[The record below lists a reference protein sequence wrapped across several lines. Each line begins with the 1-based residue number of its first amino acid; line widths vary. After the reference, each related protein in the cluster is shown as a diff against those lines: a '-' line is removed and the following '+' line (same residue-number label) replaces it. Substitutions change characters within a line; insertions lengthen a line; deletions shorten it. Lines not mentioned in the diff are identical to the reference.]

1 MLQQLSI
8 YLLKVTSISGL
19 LFLYYH
25 ITLRN
30 KRFHYYNRFYLL
42 MAVAISI
49 ILPLLK
55 LEWFTFFSDSD
66 QTIHLYK
73 IIYGSGENEIV
84 VTGNASINREL
95 IVIYA
100 LAAISI
106 ALLAVLCSRII
117 KIKRLKKKYPVQ
129 QFTDFDFV
137 NTDISSAPFSFL
149 KDIFWRNDINL
160 EEETGKQILQ
170 HEITHIRQKHSWD
183 KLFMQL
189 AMCFYWMNPFFHLI
203 KKELYLIHE
212 FIADEE
218 AVKHADADAFAK
230 MLLTAQ
236 FGKFNFLPAQSIFYS
251 SIKRRLTMLTI
262 SKKPQFSYAR
272 RLMVLPLAAALVCL
286 FAFTVKTRNSNNTIP
301 LTVLAKPFVLVVDA
315 GHGGKD
321 RGALGNGMYEKDAAL
336 KIAQKIK
343 DISSQYNIHVILT
356 RNSDVFMDP
365 RQKSDFANS
374 QNADAFISIHVNT
387 NDKEHPDQSGFEVLL
402 SSRAD
407 ERFADKNKILGSAIL
422 QNISRDFTAAPSLQ
436 TRSTG
441 IWVLK
446 NSNIPSVLIEC
457 GYITNKDDA
466 ANLKDD
472 AKIELIAKNILEGI
486 AAYANHAATSIRDT
500 IPANILNVTADKQ
513 PLYVVNGKPS
523 SEAEIKLI
531 GEADIERIDVL
542 KDSASRVIY
551 GPKAK
556 NGVVLIT
563 LKTSAKQSQ
572 EPLYVLDGKI
582 VSREE
587 AIKGEATIETVNVL
601 KDKSATDKYGD
612 KGKNGVIEITSRK
625 SDKVDVDTPPANA
638 LYVLDGK
645 TVSREEAMK
654 IDGAD
659 IKEINILKDKPA
671 IDKYGDKGKNGV
683 VEMTSKKD
691 VDKQQPTVWKVPD
704 NVLYVLDGKI
714 LSKEAYNKLDKKTIA
729 AMNVLKGKAATDK
742 YGDKGKNG
750 VIEITSKDQKQSSLN
765 NVDKLLIA
773 VSDTNSKP
781 VFTEAQIEPQFPGGI
796 EAWSNYLAKQLDASV
811 LAKRNAPPGI
821 YTVTLSFIVDENGNL
836 SDIKA
841 LNDPGFGAGAEAVRV
856 LKQGPKWLPAIQNGH
871 NVAFLNKQ
879 KIAFKISG

>member
-8 YLLKVTSISGL
+8 YLLKVISISGL

-25 ITLRN
+25 IALRN

-42 MAVAISI
+42 MAVIVSI
-49 ILPLLK
+49 VLPLLK

-73 IIYGSGENEIV
+73 IIYGSGEHEV
-84 VTGNASINREL
+84 MVTGKTGINWEQL
-95 IVIYA
+95 AIYA
-100 LAAISI
+100 LAATGFV
-106 ALLAVLCSRII
+106 LFFLLCSRII
-117 KIKRLKKKYPVQ
+117 KIKLLKKKYPVQ
-129 QFTDFDFV
+129 QFTDFDFI
-137 NTDISSAPFSFL
+137 NSDISSAPFSFL
-149 KDIFWRNDINL
+149 KDIFWRNDISL

-189 AMCFYWMNPFFHLI
+189 LLCFYWMNPFFHLI

-251 SIKRRLTMLTI
+251 SIKRRLTMLTT

-272 RLMVLPLAAALVCL
+272 RLMILPLITALVCL
-286 FAFTVKTRNSNNTIP
+286 FAFTVKTRNAGNAIP
-301 LTVLAKPFVLVVDA
+301 VLAKPFVLVVDA
-315 GHGGKD
+315 GHGGADK
-321 RGALGNGMYEKDAAL
+321 GASGNGMYEKDAAL

-343 DISSQYNIHVILT
+343 ELSTQYNIDVILT
-356 RNSDVFMDP
+356 RNSDVYMNP
-365 RQKSDFANS
+365 REKSDFANT
-374 QNADAFISIHVNT
+374 QNANAFISIHVNT
-387 NDKEHPDQSGFEVLL
+387 NDKEHAKESGFEVLL
-402 SSRAD
+402 SSKSD
-407 ERFADKNKILGSAIL
+407 EKFATQNKVLGSAIL

-457 GYITNKDDA
+457 GYITNKEDA

-486 AAYANHAATSIRDT
+486 AAYANNAATSIRDT

-531 GEADIERIDVL
+531 NEADIERIDVL

-551 GPKAK
+551 GPKAE

-563 LKTSAKQSQ
+563 LKTSAKKAQ
-572 EPLYVLDGKI
+572 EPLYVVDGKI
-582 VSREE
+582 VSKEE
-587 AIKGEATIETVNVL
+587 AIKNEATNIESVNVL
-601 KDKSATDKYGD
+601 KDKSAIDKYGD
-612 KGKNGVIEITSRK
+612 KGKNGVIEITSK
-625 SDKVDVDTPPANA
+625 NAAKEPIVLKVPDNV
-638 LYVLDGK
+638 LYVIDGK
-645 TVSREEAMK
+645 ISSKEEYNK
-654 IDGAD
+654 LDKKTI
-659 IKEINILKDKPA
+659 ESVNVLKDKPA

-683 VEMTSKKD
+683 
-691 VDKQQPTVWKVPD
+691 
-704 NVLYVLDGKI
+704 
-714 LSKEAYNKLDKKTIA
+714 
-729 AMNVLKGKAATDK
+729 
-742 YGDKGKNG
+742 
-750 VIEITSKDQKQSSLN
+750 IEIKSKDQTGNSTSN
-765 NVDKLLIA
+765 NNKSIDVKD
-773 VSDTNSKP
+773 SNTKP
-781 VFTEAQIEPQFPGGI
+781 IFTTAQIEPQFPGGA
-796 EAWSNYLAKQLDASV
+796 EAWGIYLAKQLDASV
-811 LAKRNAPPGI
+811 LAKRKAPPGI
-821 YTVTLSFIVDENGNL
+821 YTVTLSFIVDEDGNL

-841 LNDPGFGAGAEAVRV
+841 LNDPGYGAGAEAVRV
-856 LKQGPKWLPAIQNGH
+856 LKRGPKWRPAIENGH
-871 NVAFLNKQ
+871 TVAFLNKQ
-879 KIAFKISG
+879 KIAFKISE

>member
-25 ITLRN
+25 IALRN

-73 IIYGSGENEIV
+73 IIYGSGENEII
-84 VTGNASINREL
+84 VTGKAGINWEQL
-95 IVIYA
+95 ALYC
-100 LAAISI
+100 LAATSI
-106 ALLAVLCSRII
+106 FSLAVLCSRIL
-117 KIKRLKKKYPVQ
+117 KIKLLKKKYPVQ

-137 NTDISSAPFSFL
+137 HTDISSAPFSFL

-160 EEETGKQILQ
+160 EDETGKQILQ

-183 KLFMQL
+183 KLYMQFTL
-189 AMCFYWMNPFFHLI
+189 CFYWMNPFFHLI

-236 FGKFNFLPAQSIFYS
+236 FGKFNLLPAQSIFYS
-251 SIKRRLTMLTI
+251 SIKRRLTMLTT

-272 RLMVLPLAAALVCL
+272 RLMVLPLITALVCL

-301 LTVLAKPFVLVVDA
+301 PTVLAKPFVLVVDA

-365 RQKSDFANS
+365 KQKSDFANS

-422 QNISRDFTAAPSLQ
+422 QNISKDFTAAPSLQ
-436 TRSTG
+436 TRNTG

-513 PLYVVNGKPS
+513 PLYVVDGKPS

-582 VSREE
+582 VSKEE
-587 AIKGEATIETVNVL
+587 AIKNEATNIESVNVL
-601 KDKSATDKYGD
+601 KDKSAIDKYGD
-612 KGKNGVIEITSRK
+612 KGKNGVIEITSK
-625 SDKVDVDTPPANA
+625 NAAKEPIVLKVPDNV
-638 LYVLDGK
+638 LYVIDGK
-645 TVSREEAMK
+645 VSSKEEYNK
-654 IDGAD
+654 LDKKTI
-659 IKEINILKDKPA
+659 ESVNVLKDKPA
-671 IDKYGDKGKNGV
+671 IDKYGDKGKHGV
-683 VEMTSKKD
+683 IEITSKNAAKEPI
-691 VDKQQPTVWKVPD
+691 VLKVPD
-704 NVLYVLDGKI
+704 NVLYVIDGKI
-714 LSKEAYNKLDKKTIA
+714 SSKEEYDKFNKKNIQSID
-729 AMNVLKGKAATDK
+729 VLKDKAATDK

-750 VIEITSKDQKQSSLN
+750 VIEITSKSQTGN
-765 NVDKLLIA
+765 NASNNNKSIDVKD
-773 VSDTNSKP
+773 SNTKP
-781 VFTEAQIEPQFPGGI
+781 IFTTAQIEPQFPGGA
-796 EAWSNYLAKQLDASV
+796 EAWGSYLAKQLDASV
-811 LAKRNAPPGI
+811 LAKRKAPAGI
-821 YTVTLSFIVDENGNL
+821 YTVTLSFIVDEDGNL

-841 LNDPGFGAGAEAVRV
+841 LNDPGYGAGAEAVRV

>member
-25 ITLRN
+25 IALRN

-84 VTGNASINREL
+84 VSGNASINWEL

-189 AMCFYWMNPFFHLI
+189 AMCFYWMTPFFHLI

-301 LTVLAKPFVLVVDA
+301 PTVLAKPFVLVVDA

-343 DISSQYNIHVILT
+343 DISSQYNIDVILT

-365 RQKSDFANS
+365 KQKSDFANK

-407 ERFADKNKILGSAIL
+407 EKFAAQNKVLGSAIL
-422 QNISRDFTAAPSLQ
+422 QNISKDFTAATDLKISNV
-436 TRSTG
+436 G

-446 NSNIPSVLIEC
+446 NTNTPSALIEC
-457 GYITNKDDA
+457 GYITNKTDA
-466 ANLKDD
+466 DNLKDD
-472 AKIELIAKNILEGI
+472 AKLELMAKNILEGV
-486 AAYANHAATSIRDT
+486 AAYAKHKTISIRDT
-500 IPANILNVTADKQ
+500 IPTNIINITADKQ

-523 SEAEIKLI
+523 SEVEIKLI
-531 GEADIERIDVL
+531 DEADIKRIDVL
-542 KDSASRVIY
+542 KDSASRAIY
-551 GPKAK
+551 GPKAE

-563 LKTSAKQSQ
+563 LKTSAKQAQ
-572 EPLYVLDGKI
+572 EPLYVLNGKI

-587 AIKGEATIETVNVL
+587 AIKGEATNIETVNVL
-601 KDKSATDKYGD
+601 KDKFAEDKYGAKGKNGVVEIITKRSDSVDPPPTNALYVLDGKIISKEEAMKIDGANIKRIDVLKDKYATDKYGD
-612 KGKNGVIEITSRK
+612 KGKNGVI
-625 SDKVDVDTPPANA
+625 
-638 LYVLDGK
+638 
-645 TVSREEAMK
+645 
-654 IDGAD
+654 
-659 IKEINILKDKPA
+659 
-671 IDKYGDKGKNGV
+671 
-683 VEMTSKKD
+683 EMTSKKD

-750 VIEITSKDQKQSSLN
+750 VIEITSKDTKQSSLN

-781 VFTEAQIEPQFPGGI
+781 VFTEAQIEPQFPGGT
-796 EAWSNYLAKQLDASV
+796 EAWNNYLAKQLDASV

-841 LNDPGFGAGAEAVRV
+841 LNDPGFGAAAEAVRV
-856 LKQGPKWLPAIQNGH
+856 IKQGPKWLPAIQNGQK
-871 NVAFLNKQ
+871 VAFASKQ